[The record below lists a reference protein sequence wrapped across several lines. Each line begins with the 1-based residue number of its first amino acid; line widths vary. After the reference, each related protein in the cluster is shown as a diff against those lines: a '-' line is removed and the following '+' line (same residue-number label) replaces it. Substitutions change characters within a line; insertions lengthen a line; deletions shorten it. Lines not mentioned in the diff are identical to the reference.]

1 MEFHTGFISWRRE
14 RDSNS
19 CRGISPNTI
28 SSIEPS
34 EFQSKTNEKT
44 IHRYII
50 RCIVYKKNVPVV
62 SIVSRQIGAGAP
74 LKTSREPRA
83 SAAARCERF
92 SGFRES
98 AQPGA
103 GAAVLSEVPA
113 SGPGTAGTGAIE
125 P

>member
-34 EFQSKTNEKT
+34 EIQSKTNKKT

-74 LKTSREPRA
+74 LKTSRGPRA

-98 AQPGA
+98 ATPEAGA
-103 GAAVLSEVPA
+103 GSP
-113 SGPGTAGTGAIE
+113 
-125 P
+125 

>member
-1 MEFHTGFISWRRE
+1 MPKYSSEKNYTNSNLSSGFVLF
-14 RDSNS
+14 SNGGEKEIRTLVGVLALTRFPVLS
-19 CRGISPNTI
+19 RQK
-28 SSIEPS
+28 
-34 EFQSKTNEKT
+34 FKAKQMKKT

-62 SIVSRQIGAGAP
+62 SILSRQIGAGAP

-98 AQPGA
+98 AQPEAGA
-103 GAAVLSEVPA
+103 GSP
-113 SGPGTAGTGAIE
+113 
-125 P
+125 